1 MDTIDVNPT
10 FYERMSDRID
20 PALIHS
26 WNAFRNK
33 DPANML
39 TDVNRYSLSE
49 GYVPNLSYQHPD
61 HRKFS
66 AGVDRTLAVA
76 IYNRIVTDCASVK
89 FHHVRVDKSGM
100 FIEEMRSG
108 LNEVLSSSSNIDQSP
123 RAFIADLVMSMLDEG
138 VVAAV
143 PVDTTIDPNTGA
155 FDVISAR
162 IGQIVDWRP
171 RSVLVRVYNDRTGR
185 HEDVRMSKE
194 AVAIVENPFYSV
206 MNEPNSILR
215 RLTQKLNQLDFLD
228 DQISSAKLDLIIQLP
243 YVVKNKTKEDQAE
256 KRRKQIEQQL
266 VESKY
271 GIAYTDGTERV
282 IQLNRSV
289 ENQMMSE
296 IEYLTSILYGQL
308 GLSTEIMN
316 GTAPEDV
323 MQNYYRRTIDVILN
337 AICEEFERKF
347 LTKTA
352 RTQGQAVLYYRD
364 PFALTPT
371 SQIAEIADKFTR
383 NEILSPNEVRSIVG
397 IRPSDDEAANE
408 LRNRNLNQQLPEGQ
422 VAPPPKPPTEEE
434 GN

>member
-1 MDTIDVNPT
+1 MDPIEVNPT
-10 FYERMSDRID
+10 FYERMSERID
-20 PALIHS
+20 PALVHS

-39 TDVNRYSLSE
+39 SDVNAYSDKDGFLPTLSF
-49 GYVPNLSYQHPD
+49 QHPD
-61 HRKFS
+61 HRRFS
-66 AGVDRTLAVA
+66 AGVDRNIITA
-76 IYNRIVTDCASVK
+76 IYTRIVNDCAAVK
-89 FHHVRVDKSGM
+89 FHHVRVDESGM
-100 FIEEMRSG
+100 FVEEMKTG

-123 RAFIADLVMSMLDEG
+123 RAFFSDLVMSMLDEG
-138 VVAAV
+138 VVAVV
-143 PVDTTIDPNTGA
+143 PVDTTFDPNLGA
-155 FDVISAR
+155 FDIITAR
-162 IGQIVDWRP
+162 VGKIVSWRP
-171 RSVLVRVYNDRTGR
+171 RRVLVRVYNDRTGK
-185 HEDVRMSKE
+185 HEELWIEKNG
-194 AVAIVENPFYSV
+194 VAIIENPFYSV
-206 MNEPNSILR
+206 MNEPSSILR

-228 DQISSAKLDLIIQLP
+228 EQVSSAKLDLIIQLP
-243 YVVKNKTKEDQAE
+243 YVVKNQTKQKQAE
-256 KRRKQIEQQL
+256 ERRKQIEEQL

-308 GLSTEIMN
+308 GLSTDIMN
-316 GTAPEDV
+316 GTASEEV

-408 LRNRNLNQQLPEGQ
+408 LRNRNLNQSTEGQ
-422 VAPPPKPPTEEE
+422 LAPPAKPPEEDGGE
-434 GN
+434 S